1 MAKKS
6 RAGAGSAKQ
15 KKIEA
20 IRHQDARSNL
30 PTADLHDQVPT
41 GFDAPQSLLYPRNTD
56 IDPQLVW
63 KGKDAQDSG
72 DLRVDAPPIYIQE
85 KIDPTVIIE
94 NLRDTAAPG
103 QQEPELTLF
112 ESFDGLPPSDLVEF
126 YKHSAHWSNRMILG
140 DSLQVM
146 ASLAEREM
154 LRGKV
159 QMIYMDPPYGIKFGS
174 NWQVSARERSVNDG
188 KVEEFANEPEVVK
201 AFRDTWEVGIHSY
214 LGYLRDRFTVARE
227 LLSETGSIFVQI
239 GDENVHLVRAVLDE
253 VFGSEN
259 FISLISFR
267 TTAPLSEKFLPG
279 ITNFVIWYG
288 KNRKST
294 FYEQIWTEKRSGF
307 ESNYGHVEEA
317 SGDRRRLRDQDF
329 DDDGNLRTGLKMF
342 YPSPFLS
349 SGYTKTCTYSFMLE
363 GVEVPANEKSWRT
376 TREGAERLITAGRLT
391 LNSAKRPVYVAYFLD
406 WPMQPI
412 NNLWTDTR
420 SPMKKTYV
428 VQTDVE
434 VIKRCLVMTTRPGDL
449 VIDPTCGS
457 GTTAFVAEQFG
468 RRWITVDSSRVALT
482 LAKQRLLTSR
492 FPYYFLKDSPEGA
505 VKEANLSGQKFEKNA
520 FEYRNDVRKDFVYSR
535 VPHVTL
541 ESIANNAD
549 IVAGASKDEI
559 AIAVAKRAPQ
569 EFLRDAPVID
579 SSRVRVSGP
588 FTVESLTPHR
598 SLANPFAG
606 SAADAPKGQVDGVEF
621 DRMILDNIATSGIQN
636 GSRNER
642 LQFDALESYAGKYV
656 QAIGIPRGRPDQR
669 IAVAIGPQYGTVSPQ
684 WIQGS
689 IREVKEIHKVTTLAV
704 LGFSFDPQVR
714 ADTSDYSAHDSGID
728 TVGEMPVGRMTVLM
742 VRMNPDLLM
751 GQDLK
756 KTAAANL
763 FMVFGE
769 PEIECRRDGGK
780 VIVEVKGVDVYDPIR
795 DEVRSRDVD
804 QIYLWMIDTNYDGKS
819 FFMRHCYFLGDQNP
833 YEKLKRDLKAE
844 IDEATWETL
853 YQRVSR
859 PFDLPTTGRIAV
871 KVINDY
877 GDEAMKVIEV
887 K

>member
-1 MAKKS
+1 
-6 RAGAGSAKQ
+6 
-15 KKIEA
+15 
-20 IRHQDARSNL
+20 
-30 PTADLHDQVPT
+30 LHDQVPT
-41 GFDAPQSLLYPRNTD
+41 GLDAPQPVVYPRNPD
-56 IDPQLVW
+56 LDPQLVW
-63 KGKDAQDSG
+63 KGKDTQDLS

-85 KIDPTVIIE
+85 KIDPTVLIE
-94 NLRDTAAPG
+94 NLRYTAAPG
-103 QQEPELTLF
+103 EQEPELTLF
-112 ESFDGLPPSDLVEF
+112 EGFDGLPPSDLVEF

-154 LRGKV
+154 LRGKI

-174 NWQVSARERSVNDG
+174 NWQVSARERSVSDG
-188 KVEEFANEPEVVK
+188 KLEEFANEPEVVK
-201 AFRDTWEVGIHSY
+201 AFRDTWELGIHSY
-214 LGYLRDRFTVARE
+214 LGYLRDRFAVARD
-227 LLSETGSIFVQI
+227 LLTESGSMFVQI

-259 FISLISFR
+259 FVSLISFR

-288 KNRKST
+288 KNGKST
-294 FYEQIWTEKRSGF
+294 FYKQIWTEKRSGF
-307 ESNYGHVEEA
+307 DSNYSHVEET
-317 SGDRRRLRDQDF
+317 SGHRRRLRDQDT
-329 DDDGNLRTGLKMF
+329 DDEGNLRPGLKLF

-349 SGYTKTCTYSFMLE
+349 SGYTKTCTYPFRLE
-363 GVEVPANEKSWRT
+363 GVDVPANEKSWRT
-376 TREGAERLITAGRLT
+376 TKEGAERLITAGRLT
-391 LNSAKRPVYVAYFLD
+391 LNSAKRPVYVAYFSD

-420 SPMKKTYV
+420 SPMRKTYV

-434 VIKRCLVMTTRPGDL
+434 VIKRCLVMTTQPGDL

-492 FPYYFLKDSPEGA
+492 FPYYLLKDSLEGA
-505 VKEANLSGQKFEKNA
+505 VKEAELSGQKLEQSA
-520 FEYRNDVRKDFVYSR
+520 SEYRSDVRKDFVYSR

-541 ESIANNAD
+541 ESIANNMD
-549 IVAGASKDEI
+549 IIPGASKE
-559 AIAVAKRAPQ
+559 AIAQAVEKHAQQ

-579 SSRVRVSGP
+579 SSRIRVSGP
-588 FTVESLTPHR
+588 FSVESLTPHR
-598 SLANPFAG
+598 SLALPYAE
-606 SAADAPKGQVDGVEF
+606 SPADAPKGHVDGVEF
-621 DRMILDNIATSGIQN
+621 DRMILENIAEAGIQN
-636 GSRNER
+636 GRRNER
-642 LQFDALESYAGKYV
+642 LQFEVLESYAGKYV
-656 QAIGIPRGRPDQR
+656 QSIGHVRGRPGQR

-689 IREVKEIHKVTTLAV
+689 IREVREIDGVTTLAV
-704 LGFSFDPQVR
+704 LGFGFDPQVR
-714 ADTSDYSAHDSGID
+714 AVTDDYIADDSGID
-728 TVGEMPVGRMTVLM
+728 TVGEMPIGRMTVIM

-751 GQDLK
+751 GRDLQ
-756 KTAAANL
+756 KTDAANL

-769 PEIECRRDGGK
+769 PEIECRKDGGK
-780 VIVEVKGVDVYDPIR
+780 IVVEVKGVDVYDPIR

-819 FFMRHCYFLGDQNP
+819 FFMRHCYFLGEQKP